1 MNAVLPNLEE
11 AANVASEFIY
21 SIDNLPNEVSHILQE
36 IKHRD
41 NRTQELQQEIDKDAA
56 KYIRYARR
64 ASSSPM
70 PLTTMNVRG
79 TTPSTSTPSAE
90 SPSSRA
96 GSPKAAGAQIAIP
109 DKITASYAEIQELA
123 AEKCALAERLIE
135 IIARTRE
142 KLDVDIAKVR
152 LLQGES
158 PEVIAASSVASS
170 LAQKPLV
177 MIGASSVGSHAS
189 LGGLGVP
196 GSNPALAISES
207 LRNAL
212 GMTPA
217 VEVSGRGAVASGVS
231 SAPSP
236 TPSTGYSNKRRRTA
250 TATSIKISPA
260 PSPSRRRSSSPA
272 AVAAPTHTQQRSR
285 LSRQIHPPPDDMDM
299 DADADGDD
307 DDADM
312 EEEVEDERL
321 YCFCQKQSYG
331 DMIACDNEGGCP
343 YEWFHLSCVGLKQP
357 PAEKWFCSVCIK
369 DHGLP
374 PATPTP
380 APMPATTTTRKG
392 RKK

>member
-1 MNAVLPNLEE
+1 MPMTTINA
-11 AANVASEFIY
+11 
-21 SIDNLPNEVSHILQE
+21 
-36 IKHRD
+36 
-41 NRTQELQQEIDKDAA
+41 
-56 KYIRYARR
+56 
-64 ASSSPM
+64 
-70 PLTTMNVRG
+70 RG
-79 TTPSTSTPSAE
+79 STPSTSTPSAE
-90 SPSSRA
+90 SPSPRS
-96 GSPKAAGAQIAIP
+96 GSPKAAGTPISIP

-152 LLQGES
+152 LLQGEA
-158 PEVIAASSVASS
+158 PEVVAASSMTSS
-170 LAQKPLV
+170 LASKPLGI
-177 MIGASSVGSHAS
+177 IGAGPIGPHVALS
-189 LGGLGVP
+189 GLGAP

-212 GMTPA
+212 AMTPTA
-217 VEVSGRGAVASGVS
+217 EVGGRGSVAGGVS

-250 TATSIKISPA
+250 TSTSIKISPA

-307 DDADM
+307 EEADM
-312 EEEVEDERL
+312 EDEVEDERL

-369 DHGLP
+369 DHSVP
-374 PATPTP
+374 SAAP
-380 APMPATTTTRKG
+380 APAPTTTTTTTRKG